1 MDNLLRVHDIMAR
14 YACCAA
20 TARTYM
26 RQMIHQEKPL
36 SVWESAL
43 EAWERSRTREPG
55 APEPTKRARRWP
67 EPPKDKEGNYYIPRR
82 RSAAG

>member
-1 MDNLLRVHDIMAR
+1 MEKLLRVPDIMAR
-14 YACCAA
+14 YGCCAA

-36 SVWESAL
+36 AVTASMV

-55 APEPTKRARRWP
+55 APEQPKKRPRRWA
-67 EPPKDKEGNYYIPRR
+67 EPPKDKNGNFYIPRR
-82 RSAAG
+82 RAAV